1 MEATIML
8 RYMLGLYWD
17 NGKENGSY
25 YSNIGF
31 YESVSTLVSGY
42 ADESSIVVILRS
54 HQDF

>member
-1 MEATIML
+1 M

-17 NGKENGSY
+17 SGKEKGSY